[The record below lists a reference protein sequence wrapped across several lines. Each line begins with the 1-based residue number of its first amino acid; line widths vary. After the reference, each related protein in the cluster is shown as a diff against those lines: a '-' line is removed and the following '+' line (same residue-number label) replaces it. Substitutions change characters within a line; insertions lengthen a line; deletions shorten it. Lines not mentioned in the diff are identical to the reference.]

1 MCIVKDQME
10 TVRNFHQDNCR
21 AAKINEMIILHS
33 ALAGECVKRMK
44 AHIDH
49 CAACKAERL

>member
-1 MCIVKDQME
+1 MCIVKEQME

-21 AAKINEMIILHS
+21 VAKINEMIVLHS

-49 CAACKAERL
+49 CAACKAERA